1 MVSSVCFF
9 FSDFVHFLFLFF
21 YLEFNNFHN
30 KDFCVMTSCVIV
42 SKKNITNWNF
52 IWKQFKI
59 KPIHTWSDKY
69 YFFHCQILFIV
80 KDTWDFQ
87 HLQKTWKDIR
97 SIFFSFDEKKFKF
110 CWIYQNLKE
119 IINSSCFFY
128 SIINFW
134 WFCQYFKSENINLTD
149 FLKQIFLPSFF
160 TFIYIFVN
168 NTLLFSLFMYLA
180 DDFLIEKFLIK
191 YSHTYIYI
199 YWHILSTK
207 VLHSFYTRIRMSCQ
221 KQKISVVKT
230 FCWCTVLPM
239 VSNWKSL
246 R

>member
-1 MVSSVCFF
+1 MYIFYFYFF
-9 FSDFVHFLFLFF
+9 TLNLIIFTTKIFAWWRHVLLFQRKILQTEILFG
-21 YLEFNNFHN
+21 NNL
-30 KDFCVMTSCVIV
+30 K
-42 SKKNITNWNF
+42 
-52 IWKQFKI
+52 FKI

-69 YFFHCQILFIV
+69 YFFYWQILFIV